1 MVVGGGDVQWLWGE
15 EMSSVL
21 LRRRL
26 QCPLVMGGGCPLDMG
41 GDVQCSWKEMSS
53 DHGRRCPVVMGGG
66 GVQCSWE
73 EEMSMYGGHGR
84 GKMSSGEEKMSMSG
98 GHVRGRCP
106 LVMGADVQWS

>member
-1 MVVGGGDVQWLWGE
+1 MSTGDGRG
-15 EMSSVL
+15 MSN
-21 LRRRL
+21 
-26 QCPLVMGGGCPLDMG
+26 CPLDMGG

-106 LVMGADVQWS
+106 LVMGADVQWSWRCPVGGLSRGWWRW